1 MSESMNTDNTRTLK
15 INSHDPRGHQAFLQ
29 FSNDMHRWK
38 IYSDDGNW
46 WREREK
52 DCNLLFQKF
61 GYDLQTGLWYCLIA
75 CQRNGW
81 KGVASGTQVFTS
93 GFAKQHPP
101 CWPPLAAL
109 DLRRQMIDD
118 YCRYLTPLIYCLPL
132 QTDNIPA
139 MEQLLMSSGMLEAQA
154 TEIQSSQGDVFRQ
167 LSLWLEMN
175 IKMLQ
180 QQIQQIKSAAPAV
193 PEPERAITHLQ
204 LPESRPLSWLN
215 KFCWSAAGAALAVC
229 ILSLYQSIDNPDVLR
244 VTNTFWKDNPLVT
257 QWKKKQVIAS
267 KSAPTNTTYEELI
280 SQLTAIEKR
289 LLEAEQK
296 KTAYMTI
303 SELKTAVYQ
312 LREIVSRQSTMV
324 ENQFNQIQL
333 LKHSNQQIPPA
344 QFFALSAK
352 IEGLNSKFLLLKME
366 DNAKLKSKQ

>member
-1 MSESMNTDNTRTLK
+1 MSEPINTENTRTLK

-75 CQRNGW
+75 CHRNSW

-93 GFAKQHPP
+93 GFTKQHPP

-139 MEQLLMSSGMLEAQA
+139 MEQLLMSSGMLEALT
-154 TEIQSSQGDVFRQ
+154 TELQSSQGDAFRQ

-180 QQIQQIKSAAPAV
+180 QQTQQLKAPAPAAPK
-193 PEPERAITHLQ
+193 PEPAIMHLQ

-215 KFCWSAAGAALAVC
+215 KFCWCATGAALAVC
-229 ILSLYQSIDNPDVLR
+229 ILILYQSTDNLEVLR
-244 VTNTFWKDNPLVT
+244 MTNTFWKDNPLVT

-267 KSAPTNTTYEELI
+267 KSAPANTTYEELI

-312 LREIVSRQSTMV
+312 LRETVHRQNTMV
-324 ENQFNQIQL
+324 ENQLNQIQL
-333 LKHSNQQIPPA
+333 LKENNRQIPPA
-344 QFFALSAK
+344 QLYVLSAK
-352 IEGLNSKFLLLKME
+352 LEGLKSKFLLLKME
-366 DNAKLKSKQ
+366 EGI

>member
-1 MSESMNTDNTRTLK
+1 MSEPIHSEHTRTLK
-15 INSHDPRGHQAFLQ
+15 INSHDPRGHHTFLQ

-52 DCNLLFQKF
+52 DCNQLFQKF
-61 GYDLQTGLWYCLIA
+61 GYDLQIGMWYCLIA

-81 KGVASGTQVFTS
+81 KGVASATQVFTS

-101 CWPPLAAL
+101 CWPPLSAL
-109 DLRRQMIDD
+109 DLRRQMIDS

-154 TEIQSSQGDVFRQ
+154 VELQSSQGDVFRQ

-180 QQIQQIKSAAPAV
+180 QQTQQSKPAV
-193 PEPERAITHLQ
+193 PAAPKLEPTITHLQ
-204 LPESRPLSWLN
+204 LRESRPLTWPN
-215 KFCWSAAGAALAVC
+215 KLCWSAAGAAFALS
-229 ILSLYQSIDNPDVLR
+229 ILSLYQSADNPDVLR
-244 VTNTFWKDNPLVT
+244 VTNSIWQDNPLVT
-257 QWKKKQVIAS
+257 QWKNKQEIAS
-267 KSAPTNTTYEELI
+267 KSAPANTTYEELI

-296 KTAYMTI
+296 RTSYMTI
-303 SELKTAVYQ
+303 SELKTAIYQ
-312 LREIVSRQSTMV
+312 LRETVHRQSTMV
-324 ENQFNQIQL
+324 ENQLNQIQR
-333 LKHSNQQIPPA
+333 LKDNDRQIPPA
-344 QFFALSAK
+344 QLYALSAK
-352 IEGLNSKFLLLKME
+352 IEGLKSKFLLLKME
-366 DNAKLKSKQ
+366 DGI